1 MRRSFWD
8 GWSTK
13 LVLSPGTNY
22 ISIQLTPKAL
32 SFIPFN
38 DCLVRGK
45 SRLKKEFLPH
55 FQELVFSFTFEIK
68 LEMLDLIFYFLVQN
82 ILVFRLLQVI
92 KKYKVM
98 KIQILKV

>member
-32 SFIPFN
+32 SFIPF
-38 DCLVRGK
+38 K
-45 SRLKKEFLPH
+45 RLKKEFLPH

-68 LEMLDLIFYFLVQN
+68 LEMLDLFFL
-82 ILVFRLLQVI
+82 LSCS
-92 KKYKVM
+92 KYLSFSLITSYKE
-98 KIQILKV
+98 I

>member
-32 SFIPFN
+32 SFIPF
-38 DCLVRGK
+38 K
-45 SRLKKEFLPH
+45 RLKKEFLPH